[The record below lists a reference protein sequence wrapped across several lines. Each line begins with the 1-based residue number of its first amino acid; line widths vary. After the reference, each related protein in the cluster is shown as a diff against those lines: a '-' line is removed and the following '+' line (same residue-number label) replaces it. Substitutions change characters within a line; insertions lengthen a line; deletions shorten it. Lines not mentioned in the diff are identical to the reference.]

1 MVVLL
6 QDVPAGAK
14 PSGERSRCSPNPVP
28 LLSRN
33 AGRLA
38 SGDASC
44 AGTGLSSRSVT
55 SGIRLQRG
63 YGFPEPRSSIIH
75 ALDVRKL
82 KGIAPATARQVRN
95 NGILIAEFGVKRLLM
110 KAKQANS
117 AAPCSGDFTPKEIA
131 PATFT

>member
-1 MVVLL
+1 
-6 QDVPAGAK
+6 
-14 PSGERSRCSPNPVP
+14 VP

-44 AGTGLSSRSVT
+44 AGTGLSSHSVT
-55 SGIRLQRG
+55 GGIRLQRG

-117 AAPCSGDFTPKEIA
+117 AAACSGDFTSKEIA
-131 PATFT
+131 SATFT